1 VRVPVIVIPSG
12 EEGDGFSLA
21 SCLSKVKRK
30 LPFARTSHSVA
41 MTAMLRFRMFRKFW
55 GGILG
60 LITYF
65 YGAAAIGQI
74 DRITGKPFAT
84 RSQVL
89 GQHGMVCTSVPAA
102 TQVGLDILKRGGS
115 AADAAIAANATL
127 GLMEPVSNGIG
138 GDLFAIV
145 YSAKENKLYGI
156 NGSGRSPRG
165 LSYEQMKAELA
176 KLKRETIPPTGML
189 PISVPGT
196 VDAWF
201 ELHKKFGKLKLG
213 DNLAPAIHYAEEGFP
228 VTELIAYYWAF
239 GPRIYKGLPGAFLQT
254 YTLDGKG
261 QTPAEGDIFKNPA
274 LGNTLRLIGQRGRD
288 VFYKGEI
295 ADKMDAFMQA
305 NGGWLRKV
313 DFEKH
318 TSTWVEPVSTNYR
331 GYDVFEL
338 PPNGQGGATLQILNI
353 LEGFDLRAMGRN
365 SAETLHTMIEA
376 KKIAWADRAKFYAD
390 PDFAKIPL
398 TGLLSKSYAGER
410 RKLIDPKH
418 AAKTVPPGNP
428 AEEGRGSSLSRPTEF
443 QSARYEQTGTRFA
456 GAGEDARLP
465 GGDTIYMCTA
475 DDEGNMVS
483 LIQSNYR
490 GMGSGIVVPGLG
502 FMFQDRGELF
512 SMEAG
517 HANVYAPGK
526 RPFHTI
532 IPGFVMKDGK
542 PWEAFGVMGGGMQPQ
557 GHVQVLTN
565 QIDFGLGLQEGG
577 DASRWQHEGDSEPTD
592 EKMTNGGYV
601 EVESGIP
608 YETVRELKKRGH
620 DVRVDVGG
628 YGGYQAIKVEMHDG
642 QRVYAGA
649 SESRKDGQAAGY

>member
-1 VRVPVIVIPSG
+1 VVTMKSPLRVLLVLAGAISVT
-12 EEGDGFSLA
+12 SLLA
-21 SCLSKVKRK
+21 
-30 LPFARTSHSVA
+30 
-41 MTAMLRFRMFRKFW
+41 
-55 GGILG
+55 
-60 LITYF
+60 
-65 YGAAAIGQI
+65 QI

-84 RSQVL
+84 RSEVL
-89 GQHGMVCTSVPAA
+89 ARHGMLCTSVPTA

-115 AADAAIAANATL
+115 AVDAAIAANATL

-156 NGSGRSPRG
+156 NGSGRSPLG
-165 LSYEQMKAELA
+165 LSYEQMKVELD
-176 KLKRETIPPTGML
+176 KLHRKTIPPRGML

-196 VDAWF
+196 VDAWS
-201 ELHKKFGKLKLG
+201 ELHKKFGKLKLS
-213 DNLAPAIHYAEEGFP
+213 DDLAPAAKYAEEGFP
-228 VTELIAYYWAF
+228 VSELIAFYWHF
-239 GPRIYKGLPGAFLQT
+239 GPELYKDLPGAFLET

-261 QTPAEGDIFKNPA
+261 RTPAKGDIFKNPA
-274 LGNTLRLIGQRGRD
+274 LAKTLRLIGEKGRD
-288 VFYKGEI
+288 AFYKGEI
-295 ADKMDAFMQA
+295 ADKIDKFMQE
-305 NGGWLRKV
+305 NGGFLRKA

-318 TSTWVEPVSTNYR
+318 TSTWIDPVSTNYR

-338 PPNGQGGATLQILNI
+338 PPNGQGIATLQILNI
-353 LEGFDLRAMGRN
+353 LEGFDLKSMGRN
-365 SAETLHTMIEA
+365 SGETLHVMIEA

-390 PDFAKIPL
+390 PEFAKIPL
-398 TGLLSKSYAGER
+398 PGLLSKEYATER
-410 RKLIDPKH
+410 RKLIDPNH
-418 AAKTVPPGNP
+418 AARAV
-428 AEEGRGSSLSRPTEF
+428 E
-443 QSARYEQTGTRFA
+443 A
-456 GAGEDARLP
+456 GAPPANAPISQLRRPPLQDPAATPKRSP
-465 GGDTIYMCTA
+465 ADDGDTIYMCTA

-512 SMEAG
+512 SMEPG

-565 QIDFGLGLQEGG
+565 QIDFGLNVQEAG
-577 DASRWQHEGDSEPTD
+577 DASRWQHEGDNEPTG

-608 YETVRELKKRGH
+608 YEIVRELEKRGH
-620 DVRVDVGG
+620 DVRFDVGG
-628 YGGYQAIKVEMHDG
+628 YGGYQAIKTQTRDG
-642 QRVYAGA
+642 QRIYVGA

>member
-1 VRVPVIVIPSG
+1 MWLVRWIKP
-12 EEGDGFSLA
+12 L
-21 SCLSKVKRK
+21 SCGLLV
-30 LPFARTSHSVA
+30 LLIAG
-41 MTAMLRFRMFRKFW
+41 LR
-55 GGILG
+55 LD
-60 LITYF
+60 
-65 YGAAAIGQI
+65 AQI
-74 DRITGKPFAT
+74 DRITGNNFAT
-84 RSQVL
+84 RSEVL
-89 GQHGMVCTSVPAA
+89 ARHGIVCTSVPAA
-102 TQVGLDILKRGGS
+102 TEVGIDILKRGGS
-115 AADAAIAANATL
+115 AVDAAITANATL

-156 NGSGRSPRG
+156 NGSGRSPAG

-176 KLKRETIPPTGML
+176 KLHPDRVGIPPVGML

-196 VDAWF
+196 VDAWA
-201 ELHKKFGKLKLG
+201 ELNKKFGKLKLS
-213 DNLAPAIHYAEEGFP
+213 DDLAPAIRYAEEGFP

-239 GPRIYKGLPGAFLQT
+239 GPRLYKGLPGAFLET

-261 QTPAEGDIFKNPA
+261 RTPRKGDIFKNPDLA
-274 LGNTLRLIGQRGRD
+274 KTLRLIGEKSRD

-295 ADKMDAFMQA
+295 ADKIDAFMRA
-305 NGGWLRKV
+305 NGGFLRKI

-318 TSTWVEPVSTNYR
+318 ASTWVEPVSVNYR

-338 PPNGQGGATLQILNI
+338 PPNGQGIAPLQMLNI
-353 LEGFDLRAMGRN
+353 LEGFDLRALGRN
-365 SAETLHTMIEA
+365 APGTLHTMIEA

-390 PDFAKIPL
+390 PAFAKIPL
-398 TGLLSKSYAGER
+398 AGLLSKEYAAER
-410 RKLIDPKH
+410 GKLIDPNH
-418 AAKTVPPGNP
+418 AAKKVEAGNP
-428 AEEGRGSSLSRPTEF
+428 ADGARAPPRRSAEVSARGRAGSSLPI
-443 QSARYEQTGTRFA
+443 
-456 GAGEDARLP
+456 DD
-465 GGDTIYMCTA
+465 GDTIYLCTA

-512 SMEAG
+512 SMDPT

-565 QIDFGLGLQEGG
+565 QIDFGLNVQEAG
-577 DASRWQHEGDSEPTD
+577 DASRWQHEGDNEPTG
-592 EKMTNGGYV
+592 EKMETGGYV
-601 EVESGIP
+601 NLESGIP
-608 YETVRELKKRGH
+608 METQRELWKRGH
-620 DVRVDVGG
+620 NVRFDVGG
-628 YGGYQAIKVEMHDG
+628 YGG
-642 QRVYAGA
+642 
-649 SESRKDGQAAGY
+649 

>member
-1 VRVPVIVIPSG
+1 MVVSLRSAVVCLLVIAC
-12 EEGDGFSLA
+12 F
-21 SCLSKVKRK
+21 
-30 LPFARTSHSVA
+30 
-41 MTAMLRFRMFRKFW
+41 
-55 GGILG
+55 GIS
-60 LITYF
+60 F
-65 YGAAAIGQI
+65 GQI

-84 RSQVL
+84 RSEVL
-89 GQHGMVCTSVPAA
+89 ARHGMVCTSVPAA
-102 TQVGLDILKRGGS
+102 TQVGLDILKRGGN
-115 AADAAIAANATL
+115 AVDAAIAANATL

-156 NGSGRSPRG
+156 NGSGRSPLG
-165 LSYEQMKAELA
+165 LSYEQMRAELD
-176 KLKRETIPPTGML
+176 KLHRKTIPPRGML

-196 VDAWF
+196 VDAWS
-201 ELHKKFGKLKLG
+201 ELHKKFGKLKFS
-213 DNLAPAIHYAEEGFP
+213 DDLAPAVKYAEEGFP
-228 VTELIAYYWAF
+228 VTELIAFYWHF
-239 GPRIYKGLPGAFLQT
+239 GPEVYKDLPGGFLET

-261 QTPAEGDIFKNPA
+261 RTPAKGDIFKNPA
-274 LGNTLRLIGQRGRD
+274 LAKTLRLIGEKGRD
-288 VFYKGEI
+288 AFYKGEV
-295 ADKMDAFMQA
+295 ADKIDKFMQE
-305 NGGWLRKV
+305 NGGYLRKA

-318 TSTWVEPVSTNYR
+318 TSTWVDPVSTNYR
-331 GYDVFEL
+331 GYNVFEL
-338 PPNGQGGATLQILNI
+338 PPNGQGIATLQILNI
-353 LEGFDLRAMGRN
+353 LEGFDLKSMGRN

-390 PDFAKIPL
+390 PEFAKIPL
-398 TGLLSKSYAGER
+398 AGLLSKEYAAER
-410 RKLIDPKH
+410 RKLIDPGH
-418 AAKTVPPGNP
+418 AAKAVEAGMPPAN
-428 AEEGRGSSLSRPTEF
+428 
-443 QSARYEQTGTRFA
+443 
-456 GAGEDARLP
+456 GAGLQPTREPRQDSTATPKRSP
-465 GGDTIYMCTA
+465 VDDGDTIYMCTA

-512 SMEAG
+512 SMEPG

-565 QIDFGLGLQEGG
+565 QIDFGLNAQEAG
-577 DASRWQHEGDSEPTD
+577 DASRWQHEGDNEPTG
-592 EKMTNGGYV
+592 EKMEKGGYV

-608 YETVRELKKRGH
+608 YEIVRELEKRGH
-620 DVRVDVGG
+620 EVRFDVGG
-628 YGGYQAIKVEMHDG
+628 YGGYQAIKVELHDG
-642 QRVYAGA
+642 QRVYVGA

>member
-1 VRVPVIVIPSG
+1 
-12 EEGDGFSLA
+12 
-21 SCLSKVKRK
+21 
-30 LPFARTSHSVA
+30 
-41 MTAMLRFRMFRKFW
+41 MRKFVQW
-55 GGILG
+55 ISTSVL
-60 LITYF
+60 LAT
-65 YGAAAIGQI
+65 AADIANSQI
-74 DRITGKPFAT
+74 DRITGRNFAT
-84 RSQVL
+84 RSEVL
-89 GQHGMVCTSVPAA
+89 ARHGMVCTSVPAA

-115 AADAAIAANATL
+115 AVDAAIAANAAL

-145 YSAKENKLYGI
+145 YSTKENKLYGL
-156 NGSGRSPRG
+156 NGSGRSPLG
-165 LSYEQMKAELA
+165 LSYEQMKAELD
-176 KLKRETIPPTGML
+176 KLNRKTIPPLGML
-189 PISVPGT
+189 PISVAGT
-196 VDAWF
+196 VDAWA

-213 DNLAPAIHYAEEGFP
+213 DDLTPAIRYAEEGFP
-228 VTELIAYYWAF
+228 VTDLIGYYWAF
-239 GPRIYKGLPGAFLQT
+239 GPRLYKGLPGAFLET

-261 QTPAEGDIFKNPA
+261 RTPAKGDIFKNLA
-274 LGNTLRLIGQRGRD
+274 LAKTLRLISEKGRD
-288 VFYKGEI
+288 AFYKGEI
-295 ADKMDAFMQA
+295 ADKIDKFMRE
-305 NGGWLRKV
+305 NGGFLRKA

-318 TSTWVEPVSTNYR
+318 TSTWVSPVSTNYR

-338 PPNGQGGATLQILNI
+338 PPNGQGIATLQMLNI
-353 LEGFDLRAMGRN
+353 LEGFDLREKMGRN
-365 SAETLHTMIEA
+365 SPDALHTMIEA
-376 KKIAWADRAKFYAD
+376 KKIVWADRAKFYAD
-390 PDFAKIPL
+390 PAFVKIPL
-398 TGLLSKSYAGER
+398 GSLLSKTYAAER
-410 RKLIDPKH
+410 RKLIDPNR
-418 AAKTVPPGNP
+418 AAKKVEAGNP
-428 AEEGRGSSLSRPTEF
+428 VLD
-443 QSARYEQTGTRFA
+443 Q
-456 GAGEDARLP
+456 
-465 GGDTIYMCTA
+465 GDTIYLCTA

-512 SMEAG
+512 SMEPG

-565 QIDFGLGLQEGG
+565 QIDFGLNVQEAG
-577 DASRWQHEGDSEPTD
+577 DASRWQHEGDNEPTG
-592 EKMTNGGYV
+592 EKMTESGGYV

-628 YGGYQAIKVEMHDG
+628 YGGYQAIKVEIHDG
-642 QRVYAGA
+642 QRVYVGA

>member
-1 VRVPVIVIPSG
+1 MWLVRWIKP
-12 EEGDGFSLA
+12 
-21 SCLSKVKRK
+21 LS
-30 LPFARTSHSVA
+30 FALLTLLVGV
-41 MTAMLRFRMFRKFW
+41 RMD
-55 GGILG
+55 
-60 LITYF
+60 
-65 YGAAAIGQI
+65 AQI
-74 DRITGKPFAT
+74 DRITGKNFAT
-84 RSQVL
+84 RSEVL
-89 GQHGMVCTSVPAA
+89 ARHGMVCTSVPAA
-102 TQVGLDILKRGGS
+102 TEVGIDILKRGGS
-115 AADAAIAANATL
+115 AVDAAIAANATL

-156 NGSGRSPRG
+156 NGSGRSPAG
-165 LSYEQMKAELA
+165 LSYDQIKAELE
-176 KLKRETIPPTGML
+176 KLQKPPSPQSFPWPGRGGRAASGEGRALKIPPTGML

-196 VDAWF
+196 VDAWA
-201 ELHKKFGKLKLG
+201 ELHKRFGKLKLS
-213 DNLAPAIHYAEEGFP
+213 DDLAPAIRYAEEGFP

-239 GPRIYKGLPGAFLQT
+239 GPRLYKGLPGAFLET

-261 QTPAEGDIFKNPA
+261 RNAGKGDIFKNPDLA
-274 LGNTLRLIGQRGRD
+274 RTLRLIGEKGRD

-295 ADKMDAFMQA
+295 ADKIDNFMRA
-305 NGGWLRKV
+305 NGGFLRKA

-318 TSTWVEPVSTNYR
+318 TSTWVDPVSTSYR

-338 PPNGQGGATLQILNI
+338 PPNGQGIAALQMLNI
-353 LEGFDLRAMGRN
+353 LEGFDLHAMGRN
-365 SAETLHTMIEA
+365 SPETLHTMIEA

-398 TGLLSKSYAGER
+398 AGLLSKKYAAER
-410 RKLIDPKH
+410 RKLIDPNH
-418 AAKTVPPGNP
+418 AAKQVDAGNP
-428 AEEGRGSSLSRPTEF
+428 ALD
-443 QSARYEQTGTRFA
+443 Q
-456 GAGEDARLP
+456 
-465 GGDTIYMCTA
+465 GDTIYMCTA

-483 LIQSNYR
+483 LSQSNYR

-512 SMEAG
+512 SMDPT

-565 QIDFGLGLQEGG
+565 QIDFGLNVQEAG
-577 DASRWQHEGDSEPTD
+577 DASRWQHEGDNEPTG
-592 EKMTNGGYV
+592 EKMTGSGGYV

-608 YETVRELKKRGH
+608 YETVRELRKKGH
-620 DVRVDVGG
+620 DVRFDVGG

-642 QRVYAGA
+642 QRVYVGA
-649 SESRKDGQAAGY
+649 SESRKDGMAAGY

>member
-1 VRVPVIVIPSG
+1 MKSPLRVLLVLAGAISVT
-12 EEGDGFSLA
+12 SLLA
-21 SCLSKVKRK
+21 
-30 LPFARTSHSVA
+30 
-41 MTAMLRFRMFRKFW
+41 
-55 GGILG
+55 
-60 LITYF
+60 
-65 YGAAAIGQI
+65 QI

-84 RSQVL
+84 RSEVL
-89 GQHGMVCTSVPAA
+89 ARHGMLCTSVPTA

-115 AADAAIAANATL
+115 AVDAAIAANATL

-156 NGSGRSPRG
+156 NGSGRSPLG
-165 LSYEQMKAELA
+165 LSYEQMKVELD
-176 KLKRETIPPTGML
+176 KLHRKTIPPRGML

-196 VDAWF
+196 VDAWS
-201 ELHKKFGKLKLG
+201 ELHKKFGKLKLS
-213 DNLAPAIHYAEEGFP
+213 DDLAPAAKYAEEGFP
-228 VTELIAYYWAF
+228 VSELIAFYWHF
-239 GPRIYKGLPGAFLQT
+239 GPELYKDLPGAFLET

-261 QTPAEGDIFKNPA
+261 RTPAKGDIFKNPA
-274 LGNTLRLIGQRGRD
+274 LAKTLRLIGEKGRD
-288 VFYKGEI
+288 AFYKGEI
-295 ADKMDAFMQA
+295 ADKIDKFMQE
-305 NGGWLRKV
+305 NGGFLRKA

-318 TSTWVEPVSTNYR
+318 TSTWIDPVSTNYR

-338 PPNGQGGATLQILNI
+338 PPNGQGIATLQILNI
-353 LEGFDLRAMGRN
+353 LEGFDLKSMGRN
-365 SAETLHTMIEA
+365 SGETLHVMIEA

-390 PDFAKIPL
+390 PEFAKIPL
-398 TGLLSKSYAGER
+398 PGLLSKEYATER
-410 RKLIDPKH
+410 RKLIDPNH
-418 AAKTVPPGNP
+418 AARAV
-428 AEEGRGSSLSRPTEF
+428 E
-443 QSARYEQTGTRFA
+443 A
-456 GAGEDARLP
+456 GAPPANAPISQPRRPPLQDPAATPKRSP
-465 GGDTIYMCTA
+465 ADDGDTIYMCTA

-512 SMEAG
+512 SMEPG
-517 HANVYAPGK
+517 HANIYAPGK

-565 QIDFGLGLQEGG
+565 QIDFGLNVQEAG
-577 DASRWQHEGDSEPTD
+577 DASRWQHEGDNEPTG

-608 YETVRELKKRGH
+608 YEIVRELEKRGH
-620 DVRVDVGG
+620 DVRFDVGG
-628 YGGYQAIKVEMHDG
+628 YGGYQAIKTETRDG
-642 QRVYAGA
+642 QRIYVGA